1 MIGAALVTLTGVAA
15 SMGDVEAEGRVQSP
29 AAPAVIE
36 VASGDIKTNTALDKW
51 ITEIRDRSDALVF
64 LSGGASRM
72 SEDSKR
78 QLLSLLG
85 ALTTLSDGGLRIAVG
100 DGGTQ
105 AGIMEAAGLARRAG
119 RRPFPL
125 LGVAPAPEILIGS
138 TAGRT
143 PIDPNHTH
151 VIAVSNPA
159 WVKERTAAGWT
170 PDDGYWGSETDAMY
184 EVFAWLARGKPS
196 VTVVA
201 NGGSITLDEVRAN
214 VAAGR
219 RMVVIG
225 GSGRAADALVSA
237 LTGSEPPDDDVRALK
252 SRVDA
257 AGLVKR
263 PELFRVFDLRDGP
276 EALARVLKALLVDG

>member
-1 MIGAALVTLTGVAA
+1 MIGATLVTLTGVAA

-36 VASGDIKTNTALDKW
+36 VASDDIKTNTALDKW

-72 SEDSKR
+72 SEIRSAAAFLARCAD
-78 QLLSLLG
+78 L
-85 ALTTLSDGGLRIAVG
+85 LSDGGLRIAVG

-125 LGVAPAPEILIGS
+125 LELRRRPRSRSGAPRAARRSI
-138 TAGRT
+138 
-143 PIDPNHTH
+143 PIIH

-159 WVKERTAAGWT
+159 WVRERTAAGWT
-170 PDDGYWGSETDAMY
+170 PDDGHWGSETDAMY
-184 EVFAWLARGKPS
+184 EVFARLARGKPS

-219 RMVVIG
+219 RMVLIG

-276 EALARVLKALLVDG
+276 EALAGASKALLVDG